1 MLMVIF
7 ISVFDYRWVVE
18 CEYLF
23 NIKHQYGKNPWEVLY
38 FSGMI
43 LCALRENIF
52 GEKRENE
59 DLLQREIWRD

>member
-23 NIKHQYGKNPWEVLY
+23 NIKQYIQILVL
-38 FSGMI
+38 I
-43 LCALRENIF
+43 LLF
-52 GEKRENE
+52 
-59 DLLQREIWRD
+59 

>member
-23 NIKHQYGKNPWEVLY
+23 NIKHQEYRKNPWAVLY

-52 GEKRENE
+52 GEK
-59 DLLQREIWRD
+59 

>member
-23 NIKHQYGKNPWEVLY
+23 NIKHQWYRKNPWEVLY
-38 FSGMI
+38 ISGMI

-52 GEKRENE
+52 GEK
-59 DLLQREIWRD
+59 

>member
-1 MLMVIF
+1 MVIF

-23 NIKHQYGKNPWEVLY
+23 NIKHQWYRKNPWEVLY